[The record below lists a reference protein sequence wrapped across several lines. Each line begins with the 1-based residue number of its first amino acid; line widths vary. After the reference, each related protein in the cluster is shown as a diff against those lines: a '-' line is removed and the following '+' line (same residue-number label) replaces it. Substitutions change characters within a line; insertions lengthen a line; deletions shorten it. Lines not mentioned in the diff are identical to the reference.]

1 MTHPADLADAHR
13 RHWEDAELLFEHDR
27 WANADQLYGFSAE
40 CGLKTVMQALGMP
53 VDEAGKPSERQHRRH
68 VQDIWKHFQG
78 FAEGRQGERYLSLLP
93 KDEPFAGWS
102 HHNRYAHRRHCG
114 KSEAERSRRGA
125 QGICRMVQRAAGDG
139 RI

>member
-1 MTHPADLADAHR
+1 MTHHADFADAHR
-13 RHWEDAELLFEHDR
+13 RHWEDAELLFERDR

-68 VQDIWKHFQG
+68 VRDIWKSFPG
-78 FAEGRQGERYLSLLP
+78 FADGRQGERYLSLLP
-93 KDEPFAGWS
+93 NDEPFADWS
-102 HHNRYAHRRHCG
+102 HHNRYAHRRHFG
-114 KSEAERSRRGA
+114 KLEAERSRRGA
-125 QGICRMVQRAAGDG
+125 QEICRMVQSATGDG